1 MVAAQWDRPL
11 MRRGRACK
19 TLRDL
24 GGRRSKAD
32 RLGRKYNL
40 ALSRPTSRLH
50 GRLACRSHQRHCARL
65 MDCGQMG
72 ARDLKS
78 SKPITCPEFGAVY
91 AIGNSGERA
100 LLSLSKIISGHRD
113 EHLGKGWLLMEDADH
128 SRLLQPHDLAIR
140 DCRCGR

>member
-1 MVAAQWDRPL
+1 MAETIVAPHGLSIWKTLAAVRVGQRIRRFLRRWQPRSVSQAVSLWRTKEARAGMVAAQWDRPL

-50 GRLACRSHQRHCARL
+50 GRLACRSYQRYCARL

-72 ARDLKS
+72 A
-78 SKPITCPEFGAVY
+78 
-91 AIGNSGERA
+91 
-100 LLSLSKIISGHRD
+100 
-113 EHLGKGWLLMEDADH
+113 
-128 SRLLQPHDLAIR
+128 LAENHPSQSP
-140 DCRCGR
+140 C